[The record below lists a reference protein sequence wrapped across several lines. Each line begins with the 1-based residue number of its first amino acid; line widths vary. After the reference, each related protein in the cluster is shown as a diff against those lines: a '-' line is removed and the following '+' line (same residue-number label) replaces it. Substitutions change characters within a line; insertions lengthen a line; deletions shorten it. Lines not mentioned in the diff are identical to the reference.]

1 MPSILWHW
9 RGRKDRSRRSTRNTD
24 LETQDT
30 LSVALTRTI
39 DLNAIIA
46 QGSVQDSPRR
56 PTVPATGES
65 HTRPDLWRQ
74 AMTTLSE
81 ADRASIA
88 RATSDTSMPAHKVVD
103 TMIILVTE
111 RQQQCENRGWKK
123 LHLNDYEIS
132 LGDLASNA
140 IIWLN
145 KFKEI
150 GDIIVQYDPAH
161 AALPWVA
168 ARFLL
173 QASVAT
179 EEQMAACLT
188 ITEKVVRIIHRCQ
201 VFEGLY
207 NRETVDHVVAESLES
222 ALVKLYASVLRGLI
236 ETNKF
241 LSKRTAARS
250 LCAIFHPTA
259 SSGLLTTL
267 ENDEAQV
274 RREIIA
280 TGSGKTYLTSRIIE
294 EIEKVLITKG
304 SDESFAFFYCNRN
317 EENRRNALS
326 ILRSYVRQLSTTPHR
341 LGFMHPHLKQLHAD
355 SQLIASGWT
364 LGLCQEYLIK
374 LIKLYPG
381 TVLVLDALDECG
393 PEERTSLLDFFD
405 SIPSQT
411 SKPVRIFLSSRPEG
425 DIRQRLIHIPS
436 IEIQAT
442 DNEHDIAKF
451 VTQNIEK
458 HGRWSDTLKRNQPL
472 KNKIVNT
479 LLDQS
484 KGMFQWAALQINQ
497 LLDLRTEPEILM
509 RLGKLPRGLEAAY
522 DEIFENIEN
531 LDTPAGTL
539 SLRPTEADILDW
551 CANLVRIDSQQNPPV
566 WRVSHLSV
574 VEYLE
579 ARWGLLEADCF
590 VAKACLVLLLQ
601 EKNGLE
607 PEDENGPD
615 GIFHPDHQIQI
626 YVRYHWIGHA
636 KTQEG
641 RDVDLKLTDL
651 LKTFLGSLESSSA
664 QYENWHRRARHD
676 WLDKPSSSP
685 FCDVKDG
692 EISPGSSTIFL
703 VCRFSLYTLLHG
715 WWDTVP
721 IGVLSQ
727 LAYSGDD
734 LLALAAQS
742 GCKPICIKLC
752 EAGIPVNRPLQ
763 KGKRGH
769 DHGND
774 YGSALAAA
782 IYSGS
787 LEIVQLLIDN
797 GADINMPIQTGRN
810 GSALILRD
818 NGAHIDMPLRAGD
831 YGSAL
836 EAAVCGGSLEIIRLL
851 IDNGADINMPLRNG
865 DHGSA
870 LVAAIYEESLEII
883 RLLIDKGADVNILVE
898 PEDHNSPLV
907 AAIYRESAEITRL
920 LIDNGA
926 NVNIQI
932 QNRGRGSALIAAIYG
947 GSLEIIQLL
956 IDNGAEINSPVQAGD
971 FASALVAA
979 IYKANTGIV
988 QLLIDRGGHILIC
1001 SFTVEP
1007 IAVLLR
1013 PRYTLRGCAA
1023 SAGQWRGH

>member
-1 MPSILWHW
+1 MPSMLWHW
-9 RGRKDRSRRSTRNTD
+9 RGRKNRSRRSTRNTD
-24 LETQDT
+24 LETRDT
-30 LSVALTRTI
+30 SSVALARAI
-39 DLNAIIA
+39 NPNAIIA
-46 QGSVQDSPRR
+46 QGSVQDSPRQ
-56 PTVPATGES
+56 PTVPATSES

-74 AMTTLSE
+74 AVTTLSE
-81 ADRASIA
+81 VDRASIA
-88 RATSDTSMPAHKVVD
+88 RATSDTSMPTHEVVD

-111 RQQQCENRGWKK
+111 RQQQCENSGWKK

-140 IIWLN
+140 VIWLN

-161 AALPWVA
+161 AALPWA
-168 ARFLL
+168 AVRFLL

-188 ITEKVVRIIHRCQ
+188 ITEKVARIIHRCQ

-207 NRETVDHVVAESLES
+207 NRETVDHVVVESLES

-250 LCAIFHPTA
+250 LYAIFHPTA
-259 SSGLLTTL
+259 SSGLLTSL

-280 TGSGKTYLTSRIIE
+280 CEGQRRERADTKLQEQLQGLLELGKPVLRLDKKVNKVLQQLDKEELIRVLQWISPIEYRRHHNVVKESRTKGTCDWLLERPRFRQWSGATSTITLWLQGFPGSGKTYLTSRIIE

-341 LGFMHPHLKQLHAD
+341 LGFIHPHLKQLHAD
-355 SQLIASGWT
+355 SQLIGSGWT

-374 LIKLYPG
+374 LINLYPG

-472 KNKIVNT
+472 KNEIVDT

-497 LLDLRTEPEILM
+497 LLDLRTEPEIRM
-509 RLGKLPRGLEAAY
+509 RLGKLPKGLEAAY
-522 DEIFENIEN
+522 DEIFKNIEN

-539 SLRPTEADILDW
+539 SFRALRWTMRAYSPLTSRALLAAIRVDPDKELVESFEPTEADILDW

-601 EKNGLE
+601 EKKR
-607 PEDENGPD
+607 
-615 GIFHPDHQIQI
+615 
-626 YVRYHWIGHA
+626 VR
-636 KTQEG
+636 T
-641 RDVDLKLTDL
+641 
-651 LKTFLGSLESSSA
+651 
-664 QYENWHRRARHD
+664 
-676 WLDKPSSSP
+676 
-685 FCDVKDG
+685 
-692 EISPGSSTIFL
+692 
-703 VCRFSLYTLLHG
+703 
-715 WWDTVP
+715 
-721 IGVLSQ
+721 
-727 LAYSGDD
+727 
-734 LLALAAQS
+734 
-742 GCKPICIKLC
+742 
-752 EAGIPVNRPLQ
+752 
-763 KGKRGH
+763 
-769 DHGND
+769 
-774 YGSALAAA
+774 
-782 IYSGS
+782 
-787 LEIVQLLIDN
+787 
-797 GADINMPIQTGRN
+797 
-810 GSALILRD
+810 
-818 NGAHIDMPLRAGD
+818 
-831 YGSAL
+831 
-836 EAAVCGGSLEIIRLL
+836 
-851 IDNGADINMPLRNG
+851 
-865 DHGSA
+865 
-870 LVAAIYEESLEII
+870 
-883 RLLIDKGADVNILVE
+883 
-898 PEDHNSPLV
+898 
-907 AAIYRESAEITRL
+907 
-920 LIDNGA
+920 
-926 NVNIQI
+926 
-932 QNRGRGSALIAAIYG
+932 
-947 GSLEIIQLL
+947 
-956 IDNGAEINSPVQAGD
+956 
-971 FASALVAA
+971 
-979 IYKANTGIV
+979 
-988 QLLIDRGGHILIC
+988 
-1001 SFTVEP
+1001 
-1007 IAVLLR
+1007 
-1013 PRYTLRGCAA
+1013 
-1023 SAGQWRGH
+1023 